1 MNLSILAD
9 AALPPSLAVL
19 EFLGE
24 HIVLVCGV
32 VLAVAAITVVLIVL
46 LKHKK
51 GGDRK

>member
-1 MNLSILAD
+1 MRILPD
-9 AALPPSLAVL
+9 AALPPSLAVF

-46 LKHKK
+46 LKKKK
-51 GGDRK
+51 GGK